1 MKYMIIYDLKD
12 MYKMKEMCKF
22 LKVSP
27 SGYYRWNKLGRPI
40 RYSFDEKIADLIEEI
55 FYETYKGYRFI
66 REQLKRRYGLILNPK
81 TVYRY
86 MKIMNLSSPI
96 RKKRFQCSTK
106 EDPNEKARI
115 VCDNVLTR
123 NFKASRPCEKLVT
136 DVSYIHHQ
144 KGLMF
149 LSVIKDLYDNSIL
162 AYNVSKF
169 NDLKLVMDNVAGA
182 ITDDW
187 NPTIPCVLHSDRG
200 FQYTNIIYVR
210 FLDERGITVSHSRKA
225 NCYDNACCENFFS
238 HIKSECL
245 ELFDLPE
252 DEKSLIEA
260 VDKYI
265 HFYNYDRPQIKLKGM
280 TPMEYRNAYF
290 QNTIKD
296 NQI

>member
-12 MYKMKEMCKF
+12 KDKMKELCKL

-40 RYSFDEKIADLIEEI
+40 RYSFDEKVADLIEEI

-66 REQLKRRYGLILNPK
+66 REQLKRRYGLVLNPK

-106 EDPNEKARI
+106 EDTNEKARI
-115 VCDNVLTR
+115 VCDNVLAR

-144 KGLMF
+144 KGRMF

-200 FQYTNIIYVR
+200 FQYTNILYVR

-260 VDKYI
+260 VDRYI

-280 TPMEYRNAYF
+280 TPMEYRNAYLS
-290 QNTIKD
+290 KSK
-296 NQI
+296 

>member
-12 MYKMKEMCKF
+12 EYKMKELCKL

-40 RYSFDEKIADLIEEI
+40 RYSFDEKVADLIEEI

-66 REQLKRRYGLILNPK
+66 REQLKRRYGLVLNPK

-96 RKKRFQCSTK
+96 RKKRFHCSTK

-115 VCDNVLTR
+115 VCDNVLAR

-144 KGLMF
+144 KGRMF

-200 FQYTNIIYVR
+200 FQYTNILYVR

-260 VDKYI
+260 VDRYI

-280 TPMEYRNAYF
+280 TPMEYRNAYLS
-290 QNTIKD
+290 KSK
-296 NQI
+296 